1 MANLGD
7 LQIQAKITVSEETA
21 RRCCDLLSIYCT
33 DNPHLEVRT
42 ERFFSSDG
50 VGATV
55 GLWLNHPKV
64 EGDE

>member
-1 MANLGD
+1 MASLGS

-33 DNPHLEVRT
+33 DNPHMEVRT

-50 VGATV
+50 TEVRV
-55 GLWLNHPKV
+55 GLWLNHQEVGEK
-64 EGDE
+64 